1 MITTG
6 SISADDKPEICN
18 ILEGL
23 VNLNYLIR
31 FESDNHELAL
41 HYLDLSDEQLNRLT
55 ALIQPLLH

>member
-1 MITTG
+1 MSIT
-6 SISADDKPEICN
+6 SISANNNPEINN

-31 FESDNHELAL
+31 ADLDNHELVRT
-41 HYLDLSDEQLNRLT
+41 YLDLSDGQLDRLK